1 MAHLSAYRGRTGIL
15 LNTNSV
21 VLKLYKDGMVV
32 FLNENMPFETLKK
45 AVVEKFIKSKDFFR
59 GVSPH
64 VGFKGIPLEAH
75 CYDEIIRAISDA
87 LGCEVTLWQNPDTM
101 EQTTEEKVKHAAETA
116 EQAISN
122 ALKIDVDNEFTKFY
136 KKTVRSGQLLESDG
150 HIVILGDVNPGAE
163 IVAAGNIFV
172 MGTIKGTVHAGA
184 KGNREAVVAGLN
196 LSPTQLRIADI
207 ITRSPDGDSN
217 TALSPE
223 IAYIKGDRIIIEDF
237 LQKKK

>member
-1 MAHLSAYRGRTGIL
+1 M
-15 LNTNSV
+15 
-21 VLKLYKDGMVV
+21 
-32 FLNENMPFETLKK
+32 
-45 AVVEKFIKSKDFFR
+45 
-59 GVSPH
+59 
-64 VGFKGIPLEAH
+64 
-75 CYDEIIRAISDA
+75 
-87 LGCEVTLWQNPDTM
+87 
-101 EQTTEEKVKHAAETA
+101 KHATETA